1 MEPKSCYTYAKK
13 DEKGMR
19 CFLRGYRC
27 LLQWLIGRVLL
38 YGLPAVFFAPLSRK
52 NKLLA
57 VCDGSY
63 QFMSIIRQICAH
75 SCIAL
80 HGVGWAAWG
89 KC

>member
-27 LLQWLIGRVLL
+27 LLQWLNGVLL
-38 YGLPAVFFAPLSRK
+38 YGLLPAVFFATLSRK

-57 VCDGSY
+57 VCD
-63 QFMSIIRQICAH
+63 
-75 SCIAL
+75 
-80 HGVGWAAWG
+80 
-89 KC
+89 